1 MKQAYLFEEL
11 YNEER
16 LSEPVTDLHYFS
28 GLALDFIAELLLE
41 IDRVTKESPLRH
53 MQTPG
58 GYQMSVAMTNCG
70 EVGWISDKSGY
81 RYSELD
87 PLTGLAWP
95 QMPPVF
101 RQLASLA
108 ATKAGYPLFSPDA
121 CLINQYL
128 PGAKMSLHQDKD
140 EKDFS
145 APIVSVSLGVSAVF
159 KIGGMKRS
167 DKLFAIPLHH
177 GDVVVWGKSLRLA
190 YHSISP
196 IKSENHALLEQRRI
210 NLTFRKA
217 SF

>member
-1 MKQAYLFEEL
+1 MKQTYLFEEL
-11 YNEER
+11 NEER
-16 LSEPVTDLHYFS
+16 LSEPVTDFHYFS
-28 GLALDFIAELLLE
+28 GLAFDFIDELLLE
-41 IDRVTKESPLRH
+41 IDRVTKESPLRQ

-81 RYSELD
+81 RYSALD

-167 DKLFAIPLHH
+167 DKLLAIPLHH
-177 GDVVVWGKSLRLA
+177 GDVVVWGNPYGLPIIQ
-190 YHSISP
+190 YH
-196 IKSENHALLEQRRI
+196 R
-210 NLTFRKA
+210 
-217 SF
+217 